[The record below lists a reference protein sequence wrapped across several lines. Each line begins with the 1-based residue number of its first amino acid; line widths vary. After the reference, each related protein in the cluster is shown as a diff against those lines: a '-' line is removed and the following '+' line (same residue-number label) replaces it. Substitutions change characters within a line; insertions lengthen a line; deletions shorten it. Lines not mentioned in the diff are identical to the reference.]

1 VPGNLCWLAP
11 LVEVTGT
18 ETDWNSGGKWRP
30 MSDEEL
36 MYRRAMCGPKPYC
49 FLMNTDFEKW
59 PYELT
64 EKYMKRCLAYGMFPG
79 FFSANASTKT
89 YFGQPALYNRDR
101 PLFKKYVPLIKRA
114 AEAGWQPVTRARSS
128 NAKVYVERWG
138 EKLLTAFN
146 DSAEKQAAAIALD
159 GASPGPSKELVR
171 GGTVAWEAGKA
182 TLTLEPEDVMLIE
195 LP

>member
-1 VPGNLCWLAP
+1 M
-11 LVEVTGT
+11 GT
-18 ETDWNSGGKWRP
+18 ETDWNPGGRWRP
-30 MSDEEL
+30 MSDDEL
-36 MYRRAMCGPKPYC
+36 LYRRAMCGPKPYC
-49 FLMNTDFEKW
+49 FLMNTNFEKW

-79 FFSANASTKT
+79 FFSADASTKT

-114 AEAGWQPVTRARSS
+114 AEAGWRPITQARSG
-128 NAKVYVERWG
+128 NAKVYVEQWG
-138 EKLLTAFN
+138 EKLLTVFN
-146 DSAEKQAAAIALD
+146 DSAQRQSAEISLD
-159 GASPGPSKELVR
+159 AGQKSWPPSATTRELVR
-171 GGTVAWEAGKA
+171 GENVAWDNFKT